1 MHIHHIYSLYACYIY
16 IFNSNNN
23 NHYNNYFTECLL
35 LFHTFVVALHI
46 IFNYNKL
53 MKDLLLLLFH
63 KWENSDSEK

>member
-1 MHIHHIYSLYACYIY
+1 MHIHHIYSLHACYIY

-46 IFNYNKL
+46 IFNYNNEGLIITFISQMRKQ
-53 MKDLLLLLFH
+53 
-63 KWENSDSEK
+63 